1 MQFKKYSPDTIA
13 ELLIY
18 LADHEKFSSLAK
30 LKEFTRA
37 EVSQIFRDMADQLL
51 EHAKNQPLVNK
62 QALRNQE
69 IPDSLNKV
77 IANLSPYEENILFK
91 SFKIS

>member
-1 MQFKKYSPDTIA
+1 MQFKKYSPDTVA
-13 ELLIY
+13 ELFLY
-18 LADHEKFSSLAK
+18 LADHEKFTSLAK
-30 LKEFTRA
+30 LKEFSRA
-37 EVSQIFRDMADQLL
+37 DVSGIFREIAEQLL
-51 EHAKNQPLVNK
+51 EHVKNVPAISKKSFRGND
-62 QALRNQE
+62 